1 MPQAKLLVNDQ
12 GLEAEFRIKPKDDVQ
27 EEGEISSDDDDDD
40 DNDDGDDDDD
50 EDKKV
55 KGANQKD
62 ADTRARLNDGKQ
74 IKEPNDHSVDASEAV
89 STGKSE
95 AGRNHGTPSKIK
107 RKPCISLFEMQSFLI
122 ALILPEP
129 RLSTPPSWC
138 RVLRCLRASNVGIFL
153 LDNVDL
159 DWIDDKAAKFNHG
172 FRFETSPDWIERL
185 TMVPLSRRAQNLTN
199 NELGPNGRTYETNLN
214 ARPKIGR
221 TALLL
226 SPIQMITES
235 YPMPFDDDL
244 IKPLRSKYYPVT
256 DRSPMFGID
265 CEMCIT
271 NQSELTKI
279 SIVDE
284 ECRVVYNQ
292 LVKPYEPIT
301 NYLTRYSGITKE
313 MMEGVETRLE
323 DVQYFMRKTLP
334 RDSIFVGHSLNMDLA
349 AMRVFHPYVIDTSV
363 IYNITGVRSYK
374 PSLKSLAYEFLGKSI
389 QTADK
394 LGHDSLEDAIT
405 ALELVQ
411 LKIVNGLTFGDAV
424 AHEKSLGL
432 KYDSKTGITHLQ
444 FDKFIER
451 HKVIPI
457 SYRRLDLTPGARS
470 MFIHDEQSPLEQEVK
485 TSILQLLDKPNS
497 ICVVMTSAGECY
509 VRI

>member
-1 MPQAKLLVNDQ
+1 MALPKTVPQFRPIANPGLINVLNMPQAKLYVNDE
-12 GLEAEFRIKPKDDVQ
+12 GLEAEFRLKPKDDVP
-27 EEGEISSDDDDDD
+27 EEGEIDSEE
-40 DNDDGDDDDD
+40 DDD
-50 EDKKV
+50 EEQDEEKN
-55 KGANQKD
+55 GTEINEHDQAN
-62 ADTRARLNDGKQ
+62 
-74 IKEPNDHSVDASEAV
+74 KESTSQNGTNQGSTPNNS
-89 STGKSE
+89 
-95 AGRNHGTPSKIK
+95 K

-159 DWIDDKAAKFNHG
+159 DWIDDKAAKFKHG

-185 TMVPLSRRAQNLTN
+185 TMVPLSRRAQSMT
-199 NELGPNGRTYETNLN
+199 ETDETKPNGRNYQTDLN
-214 ARPKIGR
+214 ARPKVGR
-221 TALLL
+221 SSLLL
-226 SPIQMITES
+226 SPIQQIAEN
-235 YPMPFDDDL
+235 YPMPFEDDD
-244 IKPLRSKYYPVT
+244 IKPLRSKYYAVN

-271 NQSELTKI
+271 DKSELTKI

-284 ECRVVYNQ
+284 ECRIVYNQ
-292 LVKPYEPIT
+292 LVKPYAPIT
-301 NYLTRYSGITKE
+301 NYLTRYSGITKD
-313 MMEGVETRLE
+313 MMEHVQTRLE

-334 RDSIFVGHSLNMDLA
+334 RDAIFVGHSLNMDLA
-349 AMRVFHPYVIDTSV
+349 AMRIFHPYVIDTSV
-363 IYNITGVRSYK
+363 IYNRSGVRSYK

-424 AHEKSLGL
+424 AHEKALGL

-444 FDKFIER
+444 FDRFIER
-451 HKVIPI
+451 HKVNEIL
-457 SYRRLDLTPGARS
+457 YRKLDLTPGART
-470 MFIHDEQSPLEQEVK
+470 MFVHDKQRPLEPEVK
-485 TSILQLLDKPNS
+485 LSILQLLERPNS

-509 VRI
+509 VKI